1 LESEQFSKTAPQSPT
16 QAEAMVAEEQTT
28 AKAAPVAQIQNC
40 QKMSSVDEENS
51 ALHKNIAEK
60 GAHAYYHAHTRKYE
74 IPADAKIITGP
85 GLVAGG
91 PPQRISGPDGAV
103 AEAPSTVEPS
113 AVPAAVSDENAT
125 SSPKDLAQDAI
136 PLKEYS
142 WSDEGDKV
150 KIYVVCDGLPADA
163 TESLVSTNFESKSLN
178 MDVETAPC
186 RRFKIAKLSR
196 EIIPEECKVR
206 LNAAKG
212 KITMTLKKKR
222 GGVWS
227 HLSENH

>member
-1 LESEQFSKTAPQSPT
+1 
-16 QAEAMVAEEQTT
+16 MVAEEQTT
-28 AKAAPVAQIQNC
+28 VKAAPVAQILNC
-40 QKMSSVDEENS
+40 QKLSTVDQEKS

-91 PPQRISGPDGAV
+91 PPQRLSGPDGAV
-103 AEAPSTVEPS
+103 VEAPSVVEQS
-113 AVPAAVSDENAT
+113 AVLAAEPDDKAA
-125 SSPKDLAQDAI
+125 SSPKDIAQDAI

-150 KIYVVCDGLPADA
+150 KIYVVCEGLPAGA
-163 TESLVSTNFESKSLN
+163 TESLVSTSFEAKSLKL
-178 MDVETAPC
+178 DVETEPC

-196 EIIPEECKVR
+196 EIVPEECKVR

-227 HLSENH
+227 HLAENN